1 RAEQGEDGVA
11 AELLERAAVTLE
23 LGAHTRVI
31 RRDERLHVL
40 GIEALG
46 ARRRADEVDE
56 DRGDHLALLA
66 GGGRGRYL
74 RQRGTT
80 GEAEL
85 RLVGVL
91 GSALGA
97 ERHAESVRPGRG
109 AVLGCC
115 QRDLEALARADRRP
129 AMLHRLCLDE
139 RAPDPGT
146 SSKTAPAAASERPT
160 GKSGG
165 DRYRETRS
173 QSVA

>member
-1 RAEQGEDGVA
+1 PCAGPHARVSLVDADPDVQVEPFVLLVQLGDPPPDRERRPDRALGIVLVRLRRAEQGEDGVA

-23 LGAHTRVI
+23 VGAHTRVT

-66 GGGRGRYL
+66 GGGRRRYL
-74 RQRGTT
+74 RERGTT

-109 AVLGCC
+109 GVL
-115 QRDLEALARADRRP
+115 
-129 AMLHRLCLDE
+129 
-139 RAPDPGT
+139 
-146 SSKTAPAAASERPT
+146 
-160 GKSGG
+160 
-165 DRYRETRS
+165 
-173 QSVA
+173 